1 MNGPAGDVKHGT
13 APRAG
18 LLRTL
23 ATTPE
28 ALEALLLAGS
38 DDALDRAVPGEWSA
52 RTVAA
57 HLRDDEFM
65 VMRLR
70 LERMLVEDTPLLTP
84 FDERAWAVTRW
95 HGRDGVDDLIADLRM
110 QRAASLH
117 ILARLT
123 GEEWQ
128 RTGTQPEIGT
138 FDIHWWV
145 EHWAGHDAD
154 HLDQVATA
162 LGIVR

>member
-1 MNGPAGDVKHGT
+1 MSDRTQDTRRGTMPHGD
-13 APRAG
+13 
-18 LLRTL
+18 LIRTL
-23 ATTPE
+23 AATPE
-28 ALEALLLAGS
+28 ALEAMLLSAS
-38 DDALDRAVPGEWSA
+38 ERAIDHADPGEWPA

-70 LERMLVEDTPLLTP
+70 LERMLVEDAPLLTP
-84 FDERAWAVTRW
+84 FDEGLWAASRW
-95 HGRDGVDDLIADLRM
+95 CGRDSVGDLIADLRM

-123 GEEWQ
+123 GEQWQ
-128 RTGTQPEIGT
+128 RAGTQPEIGT

-145 EHWAGHDAD
+145 EHWAEHDVD
-154 HLDQVATA
+154 HLNQVATG
-162 LGIVR
+162 LGLTG

>member
-1 MNGPAGDVKHGT
+1 MSDSTQGVKRGVVGH
-13 APRAG
+13 AE
-18 LLRTL
+18 LVRTL
-23 ATTPE
+23 AATPE
-28 ALEALLLAGS
+28 ALEAMLLS
-38 DDALDRAVPGEWSA
+38 TSETALDRAEPGEWPS

-70 LERMLVEDTPLLTP
+70 LERMLVEDAPTLVP
-84 FDERAWAVTRW
+84 FDEGTWAVSRW
-95 HGRDGVDDLIADLRM
+95 RGRDGVGDLIADLRM

-123 GEEWQ
+123 DEQW
-128 RTGTQPEIGT
+128 RRLGTQPEIGT

-145 EHWAGHDAD
+145 EHWAEHDVD
-154 HLDQVATA
+154 HLNQVATA
-162 LGIVR
+162 LGITS

>member
-1 MNGPAGDVKHGT
+1 MSDGANDVKRGT
-13 APRAG
+13 AGRAA
-18 LLRTL
+18 LMRTL

-28 ALEALLLAGS
+28 TLEALLLSAS
-38 DDALDRAVPGEWSA
+38 DAALDRAEAGEWPA

-70 LERMLVEDTPLLTP
+70 LERMLVEDAPLLTP
-84 FDERAWAVTRW
+84 FDEGAWAASRW
-95 HGRDGVDDLIADLRM
+95 RGRDSAGDLIADLRM

-123 GEEWQ
+123 EEQW
-128 RTGTQPEIGT
+128 RRAGTQPEIGT

-145 EHWAGHDAD
+145 EHWAGHDLD
-154 HLDQVATA
+154 HLNQVAA
-162 LGIVR
+162 SLGLTG

>member
-1 MNGPAGDVKHGT
+1 VKRGGAGH
-13 APRAG
+13 AE
-18 LLRTL
+18 LIRTL

-28 ALEALLLAGS
+28 TLEAMLLSAS
-38 DDALDRAVPGEWSA
+38 ETALDRAEPGEWSA
-52 RTVAA
+52 RTVTA

-70 LERMLVEDTPLLTP
+70 LERMLVEDAPTLVP
-84 FDERAWAVTRW
+84 FDEGTWAANRW
-95 HGRDGVDDLIADLRM
+95 RGRDGVRDLIADLRM

-123 GEEWQ
+123 EEQW
-128 RTGTQPEIGT
+128 RRPGTQSEIGT

-145 EHWAGHDAD
+145 EHWVEHDVN

-162 LGIVR
+162 LGITS

>member
-1 MNGPAGDVKHGT
+1 MNGPTGDVKRGT
-13 APRAG
+13 SARAG
-18 LLRTL
+18 LIRTL

-28 ALEALLLAGS
+28 ALEALLLAVP
-38 DDALDRAVPGEWSA
+38 DEALDRAGAGEWAA

-70 LERMLVEDTPLLTP
+70 LERMLVEDAPPLTP
-84 FDERAWAVTRW
+84 FDEHAWAATRW
-95 HGRDGVDDLIADLRM
+95 RGRDGVGDLIADLRM

-123 GEEWQ
+123 EEEWQ

-145 EHWAGHDAD
+145 DHWAEHDAD

-162 LGIVR
+162 LGITR